1 MEYLIHYIWKH
12 RIYPQH
18 DLKTVDG
25 LSVQVIDPGIRNTNA
40 GPDFFNAKIRIDDT
54 MWVGNV
60 EIHEKASDWYR
71 HGHDA
76 DKSYDNVILHI
87 CSVADTEVKRS
98 NGECVPQMVMIVP
111 DYIRNNYNVLKAGE
125 INPACYS
132 ILSELTSLT
141 KHSWLSAL
149 QVERL
154 RDKTEALSA
163 RLKRFD
169 NNWED
174 IFFISLAR
182 NFGFGVNGD
191 AFERWASALPY
202 RALDKHRDNIL
213 QIESIMLGMAGFL
226 EGEPFDDY
234 HRTLM
239 NEYSY
244 LKHKFMLQR
253 PESLGWKLLRMRPG
267 SFPQIRIAQL
277 AFLYHNKEGLFSK
290 VMECETVSALYD
302 IFNISTSEYWT
313 SHYTFNRES
322 PSTNRKMTQKS
333 IDLLIIN
340 TVVPFLYAYGVFK
353 GNEKMCDRAFEFLEK
368 ISPENN
374 YIIRNWE
381 KVDVVPEN
389 AADSQ
394 ALIQLTR
401 EYCEKRKCF
410 FCRFGYE
417 FMKRKVVE

>member
-1 MEYLIHYIWKH
+1 M
-12 RIYPQH
+12 
-18 DLKTVDG
+18 
-25 LSVQVIDPGIRNTNA
+25 IDPGIRNTNA

-98 NGECVPQMVMIVP
+98 NGECVPQMVMTVP

-174 IFFISLAR
+174 VFFISLAR
-182 NFGFGVNGD
+182 NFGFG
-191 AFERWASALPY
+191 
-202 RALDKHRDNIL
+202 K
-213 QIESIMLGMAGFL
+213 
-226 EGEPFDDY
+226 
-234 HRTLM
+234 
-239 NEYSY
+239 
-244 LKHKFMLQR
+244 
-253 PESLGWKLLRMRPG
+253 
-267 SFPQIRIAQL
+267 
-277 AFLYHNKEGLFSK
+277 NKS
-290 VMECETVSALYD
+290 
-302 IFNISTSEYWT
+302 
-313 SHYTFNRES
+313 
-322 PSTNRKMTQKS
+322 
-333 IDLLIIN
+333 
-340 TVVPFLYAYGVFK
+340 
-353 GNEKMCDRAFEFLEK
+353 
-368 ISPENN
+368 
-374 YIIRNWE
+374 
-381 KVDVVPEN
+381 
-389 AADSQ
+389 
-394 ALIQLTR
+394 
-401 EYCEKRKCF
+401 
-410 FCRFGYE
+410 
-417 FMKRKVVE
+417 